1 MAKRRKNIKTS
12 RQYLRRIRKGFHKK
26 PTVSMAILGG
36 FSVPVIQA
44 VNVYKYAG
52 ITNAFSNFTQNMTG
66 FVPTTGQFHAEYM
79 KQGLL
84 PVMGGVLIHKVAGM
98 LGVNRA
104 IAQAGIPLFRI

>member
-1 MAKRRKNIKTS
+1 MARRKNS
-12 RQYLRRIRKGFHKK
+12 RVRTVYRKAKKHFHKK

-44 VNVYKYAG
+44 VKVYQYAG
-52 ITNAFSNFTQNMTG
+52 PVNAFSNFTQNMTG
-66 FVPTTGQFHAEYM
+66 FVPTTGKFNAGYM

-84 PVMGGVLIHKVAGM
+84 PVCAGVLVHKVAGM
-98 LGVNRA
+98 LGINRM